1 MGATARTWWGRIGSV
16 VLAAGALALGAC
28 AAPPG
33 DDASSTAA
41 AVSDVHETSVKKQV
55 IGNCWLY
62 SVTGWAEALH
72 KGATGETLDLS
83 ESYLSYW
90 YWFDQLTQPGAC
102 GIKSV
107 VEGGTWDTARD
118 LVARYGMMREADF
131 VPEEAAAESSTRQDE
146 ALKALNAA
154 LASKSS
160 PIQKAIATGDRAAI
174 RAELTKIWKLDV
186 KVAAEL
192 TAVFGADG
200 SQTLDKHRPA
210 PIPLRVIAPS
220 DLAVRIPVASG
231 ALETRTL
238 ADAVAGSR
246 AWTEVQAPGWT
257 GDESPEARR
266 AYERRI
272 QRALHD
278 GQPVLVSWWVDTDAL
293 DNRGNFT
300 TRQAAEPSKDG
311 GGHMSIITDYQVSNV
326 PGFGTLAA
334 GKVET
339 RAKALEAALSESAT
353 IEFFR
358 IKNSWGSAPDAWKDR
373 AAAERAA
380 GGPPG
385 YNDLYTGYLFEARAA
400 AVDSSMLVAPE
411 APAPGADPCA
421 STGGPTGEYEYV
433 GLYPMLGVVLPPGY

>member
-1 MGATARTWWGRIGSV
+1 MGARERSWFGRVGMAV
-16 VLAAGALALGAC
+16 VAAGALALGAC
-28 AAPPG
+28 AAPQG
-33 DDASSTAA
+33 DDVASNAGAIT
-41 AVSDVHETSVKKQV
+41 DVHETSVKKQV

-72 KGATGETLDLS
+72 KGATGKTINLS

-90 YWFDQLTQPGAC
+90 YWFDQLTKPGEC

-107 VEGGTWDTARD
+107 TEGGTWETARD

-131 VPEEAAAESSTRQDE
+131 VPEEADAESSARQDE
-146 ALKALNAA
+146 ALASLNAA
-154 LASKSS
+154 LASKGS
-160 PIQKAIATGDRAAI
+160 PIQKAIATGDRAAV
-174 RAELTKIWKLDV
+174 RAELTKIWKLDE

-200 SQTLDKHRPA
+200 SKTLDKNRPSPA
-210 PIPLRVIAPS
+210 PARVIAPS
-220 DLAVRIPVASG
+220 DLAVRIPVDSG
-231 ALETRTL
+231 AVETRTL
-238 ADAVAGSR
+238 ADAVSGRR

-257 GDESPEARR
+257 GDDSIEARR
-266 AYERRI
+266 SYERRI

-278 GQPVLVSWWVDTDAL
+278 GQPVLISWWVDTDAL

-300 TRQAAEPSKDG
+300 TRQSGEPSKDG

-326 PGFGTLAA
+326 PGFGTLEA

-339 RAKALEAALSESAT
+339 RAEALEAALSQSAT

-373 AAAERAA
+373 AAADRAA

-385 YNDLYTGYLFEARAA
+385 YNDLYTGYLFDLRAVS
-400 AVDSSMLVAPE
+400 VDTSMLVAPE
-411 APAPGADPCA
+411 AAAPGADPCA
-421 STGGPTGEYEYV
+421 STGGPTGEYLIA
-433 GLYPMLGVVLPPGY
+433 GLYPMLGAVLPAGY